1 MGSNPPVEAPT
12 ALLQFKNDVWLH
24 PRKWAERYYNLKR
37 WNVIERG
44 GHFAP
49 MEQPELLVDDI
60 RAFFRTLREA
70 A

>member
-49 MEQPELLVDDI
+49 ME
-60 RAFFRTLREA
+60 
-70 A
+70 